1 MGRLEKKPEWLRI
14 RLPSGENYVN
24 VRQTIASLGLHT
36 VCEEARCPNIGE
48 CWGGGTA
55 TIMIMGD
62 VCTRGCRFCSVTSG
76 RPLYL
81 DPYEPERVAKAIK
94 KWGLRYVVITSV
106 CRDDL
111 QDGGANHIAKTI
123 KEIKVQCPETIIE
136 PLIPDFH
143 GNRHAIE
150 TVADAGP
157 EVISHN
163 IETVARLSP
172 LIRDSRATYKQSLRV
187 LEMIKDIDYKIYTKS
202 SMMLGLGEMEEEVM
216 QAAKDLRSAGVDMVS
231 IGQYLQPTSRHVPV
245 KEYIAPEKFDSY
257 RKSIEK
263 MGFAYT
269 VAGPF
274 VRSSYKAGE
283 LFIKNMVYSRQRSN
297 NNNNINNNSNNNNN
311 SNSSSYP
318 KQD

>member
-283 LFIKNMVYSRQRSN
+283 LFIKNIVYNRQRSN
-297 NNNNINNNSNNNNN
+297 NNNNNN

>member
-1 MGRLEKKPEWLRI
+1 MADEKRERDCVMDRLEKKPKWLRI

-24 VRQTIASLGLHT
+24 IRQTIASLRLHT

-48 CWGGGTA
+48 CWAGGTA

-62 VCTRGCRFCSVTSG
+62 VCTRGCRFCSVASG

-81 DPYEPERVAKAIK
+81 DPDEPERVAKAIK
-94 KWGLRYVVITSV
+94 EWGLRYVVITSV

-111 QDGGANHIAKTI
+111 QDGGASHIAKTI
-123 KEIKVQCPETIIE
+123 KAVKVQCPETIIE

-150 TVADAGP
+150 NVANAGP

-172 LIRDSRATYKQSLRV
+172 LIRDARATYEQSLHV
-187 LEMIKDIDYKIYTKS
+187 LKIIKDIDYKIYTKS
-202 SMMLGLGEMEEEVM
+202 SIMLGLGEMEEEVM
-216 QAAKDLRSAGVDMVS
+216 EAAKDLRSAGVDIIS
-231 IGQYLQPTSRHVPV
+231 IGQYLQPTSRHLPV

-257 RKSIEK
+257 KKNIEK

-283 LFIKNMVYSRQRSN
+283 FFIKNLVYSRRH
-297 NNNNINNNSNNNNN
+297 
-311 SNSSSYP
+311 
-318 KQD
+318 

>member
-1 MGRLEKKPEWLRI
+1 MMNRLEKKPEWLRI
-14 RLPSGENYVN
+14 RLPSGKNYVN
-24 VRQTIASLGLHT
+24 IRQTVSSLRLHT

-62 VCTRGCRFCSVTSG
+62 VCTRGCRFCSVGSG

-81 DPYEPERVAKAIK
+81 DPDEPERVAKAIK
-94 KWGLRYVVITSV
+94 EWGLRYVVITSV

-111 QDGGANHIAKTI
+111 PDGGANHIAKTI
-123 KEIKVQCPETIIE
+123 KAVKVQCPETIIE

-143 GNRHAIE
+143 GNRYAIE
-150 TVADAGP
+150 NVTNAGP

-172 LIRDSRATYKQSLRV
+172 LIRDARATYEQSLHV
-187 LEMIKDIDYKIYTKS
+187 LKIIKDIDYKIYTKS
-202 SMMLGLGEMEEEVM
+202 SIMLGLGEMEEEVM
-216 QAAKDLRSAGVDMVS
+216 EAAKDLRSAGVDVVS
-231 IGQYLQPTSRHVPV
+231 IGQYLQPTSRHLPV

-257 RKSIEK
+257 KKSIEK

-269 VAGPF
+269 LAGPF

-283 LFIKNMVYSRQRSN
+283 FFIKNLVHSRR
-297 NNNNINNNSNNNNN
+297 
-311 SNSSSYP
+311 
-318 KQD
+318 

>member
-1 MGRLEKKPEWLRI
+1 MELIRKPSWLRVKA
-14 RLPSGENYVN
+14 PAGENYTN
-24 VRQTIASLGLHT
+24 VKQSLRLLNLHT

-62 VCTRGCRFCSVTSG
+62 LCTRGCRFCSVTSG

-94 KWGLRYVVITSV
+94 KWALRYVVITSV

-123 KEIKVQCPETIIE
+123 KAVKAQCPETIIE

-150 TVADAGP
+150 KVVDAAP

-163 IETVARLSP
+163 IETIARLSP

-202 SMMLGLGEMEEEVM
+202 SMMLGLGEMEAEVM
-216 QAAKDLRSAGVDMVS
+216 QAAKDLRSAGVDIIS

-245 KEYIAPEKFDSY
+245 KKYIAPEKFDSY

-263 MGFAYT
+263 MGFGYV

-274 VRSSYKAGE
+274 VRSSYKARE
-283 LFIKNMVYSRQRSN
+283 LFIKNMVYRREQS
-297 NNNNINNNSNNNNN
+297 I
-311 SNSSSYP
+311 SSSSISHL
-318 KQD
+318 KQN

>member
-1 MGRLEKKPEWLRI
+1 MKKKSYEYIQKKPEWLRVT
-14 RLPSGENYVN
+14 LPSGENYVN
-24 VRQTIASLGLHT
+24 IKRTISSLGLHT

-81 DPYEPERVAKAIK
+81 DPDEPDRVAKAIK
-94 KWGLRYVVITSV
+94 KWGLKYVVITSV

-111 QDGGANHIAKTI
+111 PDGGANHIAETI
-123 KEIKVQCPETIIE
+123 KAIRSHCSQTIIE

-143 GNRHAIE
+143 GDRHALE
-150 TVADAGP
+150 KVTDAGP

-172 LIRDSRATYKQSLRV
+172 LVRDRRATYEQSLSI
-187 LEMIKDIDYKIYTKS
+187 LGMIKELDSRIYTKS
-202 SMMLGLGEMEEEVM
+202 SIMLGLGETEEEVI
-216 QAAKDLRSAGVDMVS
+216 QAAKNLRSADVNIVS
-231 IGQYLQPTSRHVPV
+231 IGQYLQPSSKHLPV
-245 KEYIAPEKFDSY
+245 KEYLPPEKFESY
-257 RKSIEK
+257 RKIIEK

-283 LFIKNMVYSRQRSN
+283 FFIKNMIYKNQHPTTTTSTTAR
-297 NNNNINNNSNNNNN
+297 
-311 SNSSSYP
+311 
-318 KQD
+318 

>member
-297 NNNNINNNSNNNNN
+297 NNNNNNN
-311 SNSSSYP
+311 NSSSYP

>member
-150 TVADAGP
+150 TIADAGP

-297 NNNNINNNSNNNNN
+297 NNNNNNSN